1 MDNSNSYFVRSR
13 DHSLGSSIKNR
24 LAIQFTEKRFKKN
37 KIVILSNINR
47 SLYPARVSTEL
58 SIAASKYYRP

>member
-1 MDNSNSYFVRSR
+1 MDNSNSYFGRSR
-13 DHSLGSSIKNR
+13 DHSLGSSIKKR

-37 KIVILSNINR
+37 KILILSNIDR
-47 SLYPARVSTEL
+47 SLYLARVSTEL